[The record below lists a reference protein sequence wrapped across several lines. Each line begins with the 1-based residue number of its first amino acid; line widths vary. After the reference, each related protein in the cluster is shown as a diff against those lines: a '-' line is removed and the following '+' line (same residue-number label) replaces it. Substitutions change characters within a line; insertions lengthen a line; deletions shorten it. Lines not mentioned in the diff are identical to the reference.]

1 MPTNQLSDQKFSELY
16 DTFLS
21 LRSPS
26 LAAASVTAMRPTRRS
41 FLRRIP
47 D

>member
-1 MPTNQLSDQKFSELY
+1 MPTNQLSDQKFSELF

-21 LRSPS
+21 LRSS
-26 LAAASVTAMRPTRRS
+26 YLAAASVTAMRDTRRS
-41 FLRRIP
+41 FLRHIP